1 MFNQVSANIAA
12 QKQAGLF
19 EEGPEEFALVSQDK
33 KGQDV
38 PAVSKEDLSAAAHAL
53 AVLSAAC
60 SRIQSEQPA
69 RRFFSPEAMAEVD
82 RLNLVLSIAAR

>member
-33 KGQDV
+33 KGHDV
-38 PAVSKEDLSAAAHAL
+38 AAAPVDPL
-53 AVLSAAC
+53 AAYWAGSCSA
-60 SRIQSEQPA
+60 SVA
-69 RRFFSPEAMAEVD
+69 RKAG
-82 RLNLVLSIAAR
+82 AAIEELFPFGYRSSKSAP